1 MPKFRSK
8 PANSSSSS
16 VYDCISRTNIHLYQP
31 PPPPSLSL
39 DDIDFTQTTTVTI
52 NFSLERLISVE
63 KYCRTTTCT
72 GTHSE
77 KPMQKLSDLR
87 SHHVI
92 PSPSV
97 SSTTLVLP
105 PTNNTSIVKQ
115 LAVIASLPSP
125 KDTLK
130 MLRRNSSSSTSTLQ
144 YRGSRK
150 RSRQQQSSTA
160 VAPLIT
166 TITEQNNSTSYSTVN
181 TNNNTNNTNNTN
193 NNQTINHNNTNNNTS
208 KSNQKTT
215 SLIVPK
221 SPNHAMST
229 NFINDNKRAR
239 TNRTPS
245 TSLSLSSS
253 NTTTT
258 TTPIKSIENE
268 ENQIKPSNQL
278 PIQSLATPTKI
289 ISPKISTPRTPKE
302 LEEEVDVL
310 KKELFELKELVT
322 KISKNKTATNKEI
335 VAPD

>member
-1 MPKFRSK
+1 MPKFRNK
-8 PANSSSSS
+8 PANSSPSS
-16 VYDCISRTNIHLYQP
+16 VYDCISRTNIQLYQP

-105 PTNNTSIVKQ
+105 PTNNISIVKQ

-130 MLRRNSSSSTSTLQ
+130 MLRRNSSSSNSTLQ

-166 TITEQNNSTSYSTVN
+166 TITEQNNSTS
-181 TNNNTNNTNNTN
+181 
-193 NNQTINHNNTNNNTS
+193 
-208 KSNQKTT
+208 
-215 SLIVPK
+215 
-221 SPNHAMST
+221 
-229 NFINDNKRAR
+229 
-239 TNRTPS
+239 
-245 TSLSLSSS
+245 
-253 NTTTT
+253 
-258 TTPIKSIENE
+258 
-268 ENQIKPSNQL
+268 
-278 PIQSLATPTKI
+278 
-289 ISPKISTPRTPKE
+289 
-302 LEEEVDVL
+302 
-310 KKELFELKELVT
+310 
-322 KISKNKTATNKEI
+322 
-335 VAPD
+335 

>member
-1 MPKFRSK
+1 MPKFRNK
-8 PANSSSSS
+8 PANSSPSS
-16 VYDCISRTNIHLYQP
+16 VYDCISRTNIQLYQP

-105 PTNNTSIVKQ
+105 PTNNISIVKQ

-130 MLRRNSSSSTSTLQ
+130 MLRRNSSSSNSTLQ

-181 TNNNTNNTNNTN
+181 TNNNNTNN
-193 NNQTINHNNTNNNTS
+193 NNQTINHNNTNYNTS

-221 SPNHAMST
+221 SPNNAMST

-278 PIQSLATPTKI
+278 LIQPLATPTKI

-302 LEEEVDVL
+302 LEEEVDEL
-310 KKELFELKELVT
+310 KKELFELKELVA
-322 KISKNKTATNKEI
+322 KIAKNKTATNKEI

>member
-1 MPKFRSK
+1 MPKFRNK
-8 PANSSSSS
+8 PANSSPSS
-16 VYDCISRTNIHLYQP
+16 VYDCISRTNIQLYQP

-105 PTNNTSIVKQ
+105 PTNNISIVKQ

-130 MLRRNSSSSTSTLQ
+130 MLRRNSSSSNSTLQ

-181 TNNNTNNTNNTN
+181 TNNTNTNTNN
-193 NNQTINHNNTNNNTS
+193 NNQTINHNNTNYNTS

-215 SLIVPK
+215 SLIVSK
-221 SPNHAMST
+221 SPNNAMST

-245 TSLSLSSS
+245 ASLSLSSS

-278 PIQSLATPTKI
+278 LIQSLATPTKI

-302 LEEEVDVL
+302 LEEEVDEL
-310 KKELFELKELVT
+310 KKELFELKELVA
-322 KISKNKTATNKEI
+322 KIAKNKTATNKEI